1 MTHEDIKKILTQST
15 PLVKVNPASKE
26 IISRLKESELI
37 LSSNKSVSFIQ
48 KL

>member
-1 MTHEDIKKILTQST
+1 MTHEDIKKILTQSAL
-15 PLVKVNPASKE
+15 PIKIKPASKE